1 MTWGYI
7 YMLIGPGLHWSKSQA
22 QFREAVRR
30 AEAEGQHDAAE
41 HIRIMWR
48 LRNEVMM
55 ERMQEKDPG
64 EERDAGV

>member
-7 YMLIGPGLHWSKSQA
+7 YMLLGPGLHWGKPQSH
-22 QFREAVRR
+22 FREAVRR
-30 AEAEGQHDAAE
+30 AEADGQYDAAE
-41 HIRIMWR
+41 HIRIIWQ

-64 EERDAGV
+64 TETGV